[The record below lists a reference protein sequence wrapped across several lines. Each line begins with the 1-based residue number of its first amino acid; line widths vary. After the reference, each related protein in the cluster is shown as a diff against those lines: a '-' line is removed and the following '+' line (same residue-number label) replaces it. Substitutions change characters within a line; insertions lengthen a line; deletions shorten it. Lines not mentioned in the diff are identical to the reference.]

1 MSRKPISSKMF
12 KLSIKLFDLIRLK
25 IFHFHNNWLY
35 GIFTCWGLLLNV
47 YSVLLPGSVVV
58 KPKNTPKIS
67 IMLWNWW
74 IICGSGCVQVHF
86 VPQLAQIMHFLRLI
100 SSGYIF
106 LLFFSSKGLQFIH
119 YMLLHFHVNV
129 NTFCWVKQLNRDH
142 KSFLH

>member
-1 MSRKPISSKMF
+1 MF
-12 KLSIKLFDLIRLK
+12 KLSIKMLDSIRLK
-25 IFHFHNNWLY
+25 IFRFHNNWLY
-35 GIFTCWGLLLNV
+35 GKFTWRVLNV

-100 SSGYIF
+100 SSRYIF
-106 LLFFSSKGLQFIH
+106 LLFSVRKVCNSYTMF
-119 YMLLHFHVNV
+119 LHFHVNV

-142 KSFLH
+142 KSCLH

>member
-1 MSRKPISSKMF
+1 MF
-12 KLSIKLFDLIRLK
+12 KLSIKMFDSIKLK

-35 GIFTCWGLLLNV
+35 GKFTCRGLLINV

-100 SSGYIF
+100 SSRYIF
-106 LLFFSSKGLQFIH
+106 LLFSVRKACSLYTMF
-119 YMLLHFHVNV
+119 LHSHVNV

-142 KSFLH
+142 KSCLH